1 MKRFIPKFLRLG
13 RRSYAQAAT
22 QGGSS
27 DPLAYC
33 RNVVNQYD
41 YESWLCS
48 YFYSRDV
55 QPAYFALKAF
65 YVELAM
71 VPESVSNT
79 TLGLMR
85 MQFWRDTIKGVANDA
100 PPRHPI
106 ALALHQAKRQFNIQP
121 YHLTRIIDA
130 REEELRNPTHQTMAS
145 LTSHAESTSSTL
157 LYALLPLVSPP
168 NSSISH
174 DIHHAASHL
183 GISQTIVTLLR
194 ALPYHLTTARNKT
207 LVIPS
212 EITAKHGVN
221 QELILRGNAP
231 EEQRERLQEAVYE
244 FACAAND
251 QLLTARDMWEKIGRP
266 KDVMP
271 IFLPAVAVSSF
282 LTRLERVNFN
292 IFHLDVQLKSWKLPW
307 QIYTSYLRRKF

>member
-1 MKRFIPKFLRLG
+1 
-13 RRSYAQAAT
+13 
-22 QGGSS
+22 
-27 DPLAYC
+27 
-33 RNVVNQYD
+33 
-41 YESWLCS
+41 
-48 YFYSRDV
+48 
-55 QPAYFALKAF
+55 
-65 YVELAM
+65 
-71 VPESVSNT
+71 
-79 TLGLMR
+79 
-85 MQFWRDTIKGVANDA
+85 
-100 PPRHPI
+100 
-106 ALALHQAKRQFNIQP
+106 
-121 YHLTRIIDA
+121 
-130 REEELRNPTHQTMAS
+130 MAS

-251 QLLTARDMWEKIGRP
+251 QLLTAREMWEKIGRP

-271 IFLPAVAVSSF
+271 IFLPAVRCVEALYFCTELINLYPGGRVILPDALGESQLQYFPSGRAIEKLEVAMADIHF
-282 LTRLERVNFN
+282 VLEEKILT
-292 IFHLDVQLKSWKLPW
+292 KLVW
-307 QIYTSYLRRKF
+307 RGSDT